1 MTLNH
6 CCMTSY
12 HVTLP
17 LILAF
22 KMTFRMA
29 FRGYLR
35 RTSKGSL
42 RFTCLHIIQS
52 LEGAIRLLLNSIN
65 VMLLKIP
72 LEALIRE
79 SIRGF
84 EVKACTILDIP
95 DWQNVKNL
103 AQPSKKRKKS
113 VKLFMH
119 WCFFKAS
126 LYYTL
131 YIYVFQKLC
140 SFWHKIFDFDFKKN
154 CLTKKSY
161 RKNLNVHRIVNIIHI
176 KGSLH

>member
-1 MTLNH
+1 
-6 CCMTSY
+6 MTSY

-95 DWQNVKNL
+95 DWT
-103 AQPSKKRKKS
+103 
-113 VKLFMH
+113 
-119 WCFFKAS
+119 
-126 LYYTL
+126 YTL

-161 RKNLNVHRIVNIIHI
+161 RKNLNVHRIVNIIH